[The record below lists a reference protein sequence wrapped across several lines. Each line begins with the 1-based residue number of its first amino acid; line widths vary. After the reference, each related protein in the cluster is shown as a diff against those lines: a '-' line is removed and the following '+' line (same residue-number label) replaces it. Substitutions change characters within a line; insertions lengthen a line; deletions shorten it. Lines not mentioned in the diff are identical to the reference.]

1 MGDGRRGGGET
12 GRGKGEKDEGGGRG
26 DGGEKNGSA
35 SCDAWADRRVFT
47 KHCPIPIDCPHGGT
61 RA

>member
-1 MGDGRRGGGET
+1 MGGE
-12 GRGKGEKDEGGGRG
+12 DEGGGRG